1 MYGYSTAVATT
12 AKKNMFGY
20 RSVCSFELATPRVI
34 CDRGTGGT
42 VRVHVL
48 ATARYSYSYSYSFH
62 RSELMYSAHVD
73 GELAQPLDAE

>member
-42 VRVHVL
+42 MCVHVL
-48 ATARYSYSYSYSFH
+48 AAASYSYSYSFH

-73 GELAQPLDAE
+73 GALAQPLDAE